1 MHILGIIIP
10 DHLTT
15 RVKLSIL
22 LSAKNLILLVQ
33 FALRRIYGVGDHI
46 AHRLCARLQV
56 HDRCNVKDLTPFQVT
71 SLASFLSSPATALPL
86 PRFPLAPL
94 NYSPPPSSISTLEL
108 QTIFDEAQKKKK
120 KKNVD
125 PLRKLKIESE
135 LRNEIRENIGHQR
148 MIGSYVGRRHAMN
161 LPVRGQNTQNNART
175 AKKLNKLDRY

>member
-56 HDRCNVKDLTPFQVT
+56 HDRCKVKDLTPFQVT

-125 PLRKLKIESE
+125 PLRKLKIEYWASADDWQLCWE
-135 LRNEIRENIGHQR
+135 ETRYESSCPGTEHAKQR
-148 MIGSYVGRRHAMN
+148 ADGEE
-161 LPVRGQNTQNNART
+161 T
-175 AKKLNKLDRY
+175 